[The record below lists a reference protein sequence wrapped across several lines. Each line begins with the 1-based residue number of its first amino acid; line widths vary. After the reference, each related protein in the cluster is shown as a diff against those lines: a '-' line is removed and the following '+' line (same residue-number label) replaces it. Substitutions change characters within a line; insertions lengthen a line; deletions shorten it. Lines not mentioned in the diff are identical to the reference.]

1 MSVRYTPMLS
11 WLRLMQNWFDNPRL
25 ARACDVAGPVAATG
39 WLVLVARSLNSGG
52 RFDDAD
58 DVARALRVSDIG
70 LDRDVAA
77 MLAPVLIR
85 AGLLLP
91 AGQGFIIAN
100 LDAFIPRDN
109 ALAPQERA
117 GARELRA
124 VSPESSPG
132 VTEGVEGV
140 TESFTKSGSESR
152 VDLGNHGVIMRTDK
166 NGNEFVVLPPEPRVT
181 DEHCSHGYP
190 WQLLPAGVSKKGVS
204 YPAYWSGNHQL
215 ADGQWCKDRP
225 RSTS

>member
-77 MLAPVLIR
+77 MLGPVLIR

-117 GARELRA
+117 GAREMRA
-124 VSPESSPG
+124 LSPESSPG
-132 VTEGVEGV
+132 VTEGVM
-140 TESFTKSGSESR
+140 ESFTKSGSESR
-152 VDLGNHGVIMRTDK
+152 VELGNNRVIMRTDE
-166 NGNEFVVLPPEPRVT
+166 NGNECAVLPPLSLAT
-181 DEHCSHGYP
+181 DEHCSHGHP
-190 WQLLPAGVSKKGVS
+190 WQLRPAGVSNKGVS
-204 YPAYWSGNHQL
+204 YQAYWSGNHQL

-225 RSTS
+225 RSKS

>member
-25 ARACDVAGPVAATG
+25 ARACDAAGPVAATG

-52 RFDDAD
+52 RFEDAD

-77 MLAPVLIR
+77 MLGPILIR

-100 LDAFIPRDN
+100 LDSFIPRDN

-124 VSPESSPG
+124 LSPESSPG
-132 VTEGVEGV
+132 VTERVR
-140 TESFTKSGSESR
+140 ESFTKSGSESR
-152 VDLGNHGVIMRTDK
+152 VDLGHHGVTIRTDE
-166 NGNEFVVLPPEPRVT
+166 NGNDYAVLPPPLLAT

-190 WQLLPAGVSKKGVS
+190 WQSLPAGVSNTGVP
-204 YPAYWSGNHQL
+204 YLAYWAGNHRL
-215 ADGQWCKDRP
+215 ANGQWCKDRP
-225 RSTS
+225 RPTR

>member
-1 MSVRYTPMLS
+1 MSVRYTPVLS

-25 ARACDVAGPVAATG
+25 ARACDVAGPVAAAG

-77 MLAPVLIR
+77 MLGPVLIR

-100 LDAFIPRDN
+100 LDSFIPRDN

-124 VSPESSPG
+124 LSPESSPG
-132 VTEGVEGV
+132 VTEGVR
-140 TESFTKSGSESR
+140 ESFTKSGSESR
-152 VDLGNHGVIMRTDK
+152 VALGNRGVIFRTDE
-166 NGNEFVVLPPEPRVT
+166 NGDDYAVLPPQSLAT
-181 DEHCSHGYP
+181 DEHCSHGFP
-190 WQLLPAGVSKKGVS
+190 WELRPAGVSKAGVP

-225 RSTS
+225 RSKS